1 MQPEIPLLPVVSSM
15 KRLVRYSLGSVALG
29 SLIVSFVESVRFI
42 LESIRR
48 KMKVFGT
55 TPDSWYGKAAFYSS
69 QGILR
74 CIEWTVKSVNRNA
87 YIMVI
92 LEDVVG
98 SRIMAVWLCLL
109 SFEFITDGFLTV

>member
-98 SRIMAVWLCLL
+98 SRIMVIWLCLL
-109 SFEFITDGFLTV
+109 SFEFVTDGFLTV